1 MTREAVPDHCPGDV
15 PRVDPVVVEVLGSAV
30 LSVAEEMGEALI
42 RAAYSSNIK
51 ERKDTSACI
60 FDIQGRT
67 LAQASHI
74 PMHLGSFLGV
84 VESVLE
90 RFPRD
95 TMADGDMF
103 IGNDPYTA
111 GGTHLPDLTI
121 VAPVFHDGDLVAF
134 LANLGHHADFIDRGE
149 GRHIFQEGLRI
160 PPMKIM
166 ERGEV
171 RAEILDIILTN
182 CQVPHDR
189 LGDLR
194 AQFAATRLGT
204 RRFVELCTRYGRELL
219 FEAIE
224 ELLNYTERRTRA
236 GISRIPDGTYEFTDL
251 FDSEKLPESLELHLR
266 IQVSGDEMN
275 LDFSNNPAQVPANLN
290 LLWQGLLAA
299 VYYAVKALVDPTL
312 PPNAGMYR
320 AIQVT
325 ATPGSIV
332 NCVSPAAVSWRTQ
345 VAQRVV
351 DLVHG
356 ALSQAMP
363 GGVTAAHNG
372 ATTGMEI
379 YGTNPRTGG
388 YYFHY
393 ESLGGGFGARATKD
407 GLDGVQVHV
416 TNTTNLPI
424 EALEMEF
431 PILADRLELVADSGG
446 PGRFR
451 GGMGFERSYRVVQG
465 KAAASPSM
473 TRRLSQPWGLFGG
486 HDGASARLVVH
497 RSDGSEE
504 DVTRRPGPLQ
514 LEEGDAVAVF
524 TPGAGGYGDPRE
536 RDRAQVVRDLREGRI
551 SRRSAIETYGL
562 DVDEA
567 SLALGDLPADEA
579 DEKGTTACLR
589 AARRQAD

>member
-1 MTREAVPDHCPGDV
+1 MSERFGFDAPKSQPIEDSIVWAAGNGFRYIDFQADV
-15 PRVDPVVVEVLGSAV
+15 PPNA
-30 LSVAEEMGEALI
+30 I
-42 RAAYSSNIK
+42 
-51 ERKDTSACI
+51 
-60 FDIQGRT
+60 
-67 LAQASHI
+67 AS
-74 PMHLGSFLGV
+74 F
-84 VESVLE
+84 
-90 RFPRD
+90 
-95 TMADGDMF
+95 
-103 IGNDPYTA
+103 
-111 GGTHLPDLTI
+111 
-121 VAPVFHDGDLVAF
+121 
-134 LANLGHHADFIDRGE
+134 DRG
-149 GRHIFQEGLRI
+149 R
-160 PPMKIM
+160 
-166 ERGEV
+166 V
-171 RAEILDIILTN
+171 RT
-182 CQVPHDR
+182 VR
-189 LGDLR
+189 
-194 AQFAATRLGT
+194 
-204 RRFVELCTRYGRELL
+204 ELCERYGRDVL

-251 FDSEKLPESLELHLR
+251 FDSEKIPGSLELHVR
-266 IQVSGDEMN
+266 IQVSGDEIH
-275 LDFSNNPAQVPANLN
+275 LDFSNNPPQVPANLN
-290 LLWQGLLAA
+290 VLWQALLAA

-332 NCVSPAAVSWRTQ
+332 NCVAPAAVSWRTQ

-356 ALSQAMP
+356 ALAQSMP
-363 GGVTAAHNG
+363 ERVTAAHNG

-388 YYFHY
+388 YFFHY

-431 PILADRLELVADSGG
+431 PILADRLDLLTDSGG

-451 GGMGFERSYRVVQG
+451 GGMGFERSYRMLQG
-465 KAAASPSM
+465 EATTSPSM

-486 HDGASARLVVH
+486 HDGASGKLVVR

-504 DVTRRPGPLQ
+504 DVTLQSAPLH

-536 RDRAQVVRDLREGRI
+536 RDRGRVVRDLREGRI
-551 SRRSAIETYGL
+551 SRQSAVEAYGL
-562 DVDEA
+562 DPDEA
-567 SLALGDLPADEA
+567 TLALEDDKDSTAD
-579 DEKGTTACLR
+579 
-589 AARRQAD
+589 

>member
-1 MTREAVPDHCPGDV
+1 MTREAFPEPIRGDL
-15 PRVDPVVVEVLGSAV
+15 PRVDPVVVEVIGSAV

-95 TMADGDMF
+95 TMAAGDMF

-121 VAPVFHDGDLVAF
+121 VAPVFHDGELVAF

-166 ERGEV
+166 ENGEV
-171 RAEILDIILTN
+171 RREVLDIILTN
-182 CQVPHDR
+182 CQVPNDR

-204 RRFVELCTRYGRELL
+204 RRFEELCERYGRDVL

-251 FDSEKLPESLELHLR
+251 FDSEKIPGSLELHVR
-266 IQVSGDEMN
+266 IQVSGDEIH
-275 LDFSNNPAQVPANLN
+275 LDFSNNPPQVPANLN
-290 LLWQGLLAA
+290 VLWQALLAA

-332 NCVSPAAVSWRTQ
+332 NCVAPAAVSWRTQ

-356 ALSQAMP
+356 ALAQSMP
-363 GGVTAAHNG
+363 ERVTAAHNG

-388 YYFHY
+388 YFFHY

-431 PILADRLELVADSGG
+431 PILADRLELLTDSGG

-451 GGMGFERSYRVVQG
+451 GGMGFERSYRMLQG
-465 KAAASPSM
+465 EATTSPSM

-486 HDGASARLVVH
+486 HGGASGKLVVR

-504 DVTRRPGPLQ
+504 DVTLQSAPLH

-536 RDRAQVVRDLREGRI
+536 RDRGRVVRDLREGRI
-551 SRRSAIETYGL
+551 SRQSAVEAYGL
-562 DVDEA
+562 DPDEA
-567 SLALGDLPADEA
+567 TLALEDDKDSTAD
-579 DEKGTTACLR
+579 
-589 AARRQAD
+589 

>member
-1 MTREAVPDHCPGDV
+1 M
-15 PRVDPVVVEVLGSAV
+15 DPVLVEVLGSAV

-60 FDIQGRT
+60 FDVQGRT

-90 RFPRD
+90 RFPRE

-121 VAPVFHDGDLVAF
+121 VAPVFAPAHPLRQAGLRQAQAEGSRRQGECGEWEAEGERGELVAF
-134 LANLGHHADFIDRGE
+134 VANLGHHADFIDRGE

-194 AQFAATRLGT
+194 AQFAATRLGS
-204 RRFVELCTRYGRELL
+204 RRFVELCARYGRDVL
-219 FEAIE
+219 FQAIE
-224 ELLNYTERRTRA
+224 ELLDYTERRTRA
-236 GISRIPDGTYEFTDL
+236 GISRIPDGTYEFSDL
-251 FDSEKLPESLELHLR
+251 FDSEKLPGSLEMSVR
-266 IQVSGDEMN
+266 IRVSGDEMH
-275 LDFSNNPAQVPANLN
+275 LDFRNNPAQVPANLN
-290 LLWQGLLAA
+290 LLWQGILAA
-299 VYYAVKALVDPTL
+299 VYYAVKCLVDPTL

-320 AIQVT
+320 AIHVT

-356 ALSQAMP
+356 ALAQAMP
-363 GGVTAAHNG
+363 REVTAAHNG

-393 ESLGGGFGARATKD
+393 ESLGGGFGARAAKD
-407 GLDGVQVHV
+407 GLDGVQAHV

-431 PILADRLELVADSGG
+431 PILADRLELATDSGG

-451 GGMGFERSYRVVQG
+451 GGMGFERSYRVVSG

-486 HDGASARLVVH
+486 HSGASARLVV
-497 RSDGSEE
+497 RRRDGAEE
-504 DVTRRPGPLQ
+504 DVTLQSEPLQ
-514 LEEGDAVAVF
+514 LEEGDSVAVF

-536 RDRAQVVRDLREGRI
+536 RDRAQVVRDMREGRI
-551 SRRSAIETYGL
+551 SRQAAMETYGL
-562 DVDEA
+562 TDDEA
-567 SLALGDLPADEA
+567 G
-579 DEKGTTACLR
+579 
-589 AARRQAD
+589 

>member
-1 MTREAVPDHCPGDV
+1 MTREAFAESAQTDL
-15 PRVDPVVVEVLGSAV
+15 PRVDPIVVEVIGSAV

-121 VAPVFHDGDLVAF
+121 VAPVFHERELVAF

-204 RRFVELCTRYGRELL
+204 RRFVELCERYGRDLL

-236 GISRIPDGTYEFTDL
+236 GIFRIPDGTYEFSDL
-251 FDSEKLPESLELHLR
+251 FDSEKLPGSLELHVR
-266 IQVSGDEMN
+266 INVSGDEIH
-275 LDFSNNPAQVPANLN
+275 LDFTNNPPQVPANLN
-290 LLWQGLLAA
+290 VLWQALLAA

-356 ALSQAMP
+356 ALAQAMP
-363 GGVTAAHNG
+363 EDVTAAHNG

-393 ESLGGGFGARATKD
+393 ESLGGGFGARAAKD
-407 GLDGVQVHV
+407 GLDGVQAHV

-431 PILADRLELVADSGG
+431 PILADRLELVTDSGG

-451 GGMGFERSYRVVQG
+451 GGMGFERSYKVVEG
-465 KAAASPSM
+465 DATASPSM

-486 HDGASARLVVH
+486 DGGASAKLVV
-497 RSDGSEE
+497 RRGDGSEE
-504 DVTRRPGPLQ
+504 DVTRQSAPLH
-514 LEEGDAVAVF
+514 LEEGDAVVVF
-524 TPGAGGYGDPRE
+524 TPGAGGYGEPRE
-536 RDRAQVVRDLREGRI
+536 RDREQVVRDLREGRI
-551 SRRSAIETYGL
+551 SAQSAVETYGL
-562 DVDEA
+562 DPDEA
-567 SLALGDLPADEA
+567 ALGDGKVTSAD
-579 DEKGTTACLR
+579 
-589 AARRQAD
+589 